1 LKKPP
6 RELDWLQIVAGD
18 KPPGYRL
25 LADFLAQ
32 LGHEIPRNDVTE
44 RLATA
49 FIKIWEGKD
58 AARTL
63 ELKWTGRGRPRIKPG
78 PSHRRFK
85 IAVYIAGR
93 IESDPIQ
100 KGARERAF
108 EAAAT
113 HFGRRGREFDRRELD
128 RIWADLRDEAIRYLQ
143 IFRDIERE
151 VRRREPST
159 RLSRE
164 RNRDTHKSLREST
177 GKNSTN

>member
-1 LKKPP
+1 MNKLP

-32 LGHEIPRNDVTE
+32 LGHEIPRNEVTE
-44 RLATA
+44 RLAAA
-49 FIKIWEGKD
+49 FIKMWEGKD

-63 ELKWTGRGRPRIKPG
+63 ELKWIGRGRPRIKPG

-100 KGARERAF
+100 KGARARAL

-128 RIWADLRDEAIRYLQ
+128 RIWTELRDDAIRYVQ
-143 IFRDIERE
+143 MFRDI
-151 VRRREPST
+151 S
-159 RLSRE
+159 LD
-164 RNRDTHKSLREST
+164 RNRDTHKSPARVN
-177 GKNSTN
+177 GKK